1 MSISDDGVI
10 EIGTFRMPDSRAER
24 KAIAE
29 EASGMPTGV
38 YRVVGL
44 SEAGRV
50 NPLLASLAF
59 ESEPGTWHVLD
70 RVSVARIVNAG
81 GVRFVPDVVYDAQR
95 ERLAIGDSVVKSSFS
110 ELRHIAEDLI
120 VPGFSLLDR
129 VGEAVSFAGND
140 KESIEGTLVH
150 WEGDHA
156 VVQLAS
162 GELVALSEERS
173 EALQGKGYDTH
184 VRVEDTMAEDTS
196 RTLDGAALSLE
207 IFGG

>member
-1 MSISDDGVI
+1 MSEDGVV
-10 EIGTFRMPDSRAER
+10 EIGTFRMPDTRTER

-29 EASGMPTGV
+29 EASGMPAGI

-44 SEAGRV
+44 REAGGV

-70 RVSVARIVNAG
+70 RVPVARLVNTG

-95 ERLAIGDSVVKSSFS
+95 ERLSVGDEVVKSGFS

-129 VGEAVSFAGND
+129 IGETVRFADGD
-140 KESIEGTLVH
+140 KENIEGTLVH

-156 VVQLAS
+156 VVQVAS

-173 EALQGKGYDTH
+173 EALQGRGYDTH
-184 VRVEDTMAEDTS
+184 VRVEDS
-196 RTLDGAALSLE
+196 RTEESTRALDGAALSLE
-207 IFGG
+207 VFGG